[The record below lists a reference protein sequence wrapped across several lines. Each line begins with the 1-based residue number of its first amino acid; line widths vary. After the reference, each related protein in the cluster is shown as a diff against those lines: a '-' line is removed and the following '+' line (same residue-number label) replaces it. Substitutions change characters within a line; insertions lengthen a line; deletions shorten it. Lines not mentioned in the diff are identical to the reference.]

1 MRQVLHDLASTL
13 DGLIAGP
20 NGEYDWCL
28 TDNDYGLTALNKR
41 VDTFIMG
48 RKTWEVAQQY
58 FANGS
63 TDGSSDSTIIV
74 FSRTLKEAPSGNV
87 RIVSEDPVS
96 YVRELKRQPG
106 KDIWLY
112 GGGEIVAAFQ
122 KAKVNDEMHLSVHPR
137 LLGDGIPLFGK
148 SDRIPF
154 ELVESIPYPSGLVQ
168 LIYRRK
174 NPGPWDD

>member
-1 MRQVLHDLASTL
+1 MRQVLLNLAVTI
-13 DGLIAGP
+13 DGYIAGP
-20 NGEYDWCL
+20 NGEYDWCF
-28 TDNDYGLTALNKR
+28 TDNDYGLTAFNNR

-48 RKTWEVAQQY
+48 RKTWEVAHEY
-58 FANGS
+58 L
-63 TDGSSDSTIIV
+63 GSSDEPSKATIIV
-74 FSRTLKEAPSGNV
+74 FSRTLQKAFDNV

-96 YVRELKRQPG
+96 FVKELKRQPG

-122 KAKVNDEMHLSVHPR
+122 KANAIDEMHLSVHPL

-148 SDRIPF
+148 SDRVPF

-168 LIYRRK
+168 LIYHRK